1 MGRKSVVVLAA
12 AAVSA
17 AVLAGCSSSGGTSGS
32 TSGGSGG
39 SGGSSGSGGSAPAVL
54 TIGTPAIPPSI
65 DQITDGTTA
74 YNTITNFSATLLQFK
89 PLAANATV
97 LDSPADVAGDLASSW
112 QITPQG
118 IDLTLRDAKAAN
130 GDVLTPQ
137 DVQWTFQRAVALKDG
152 VAAFYMSLAGINPQD
167 PVTILGPHEVR
178 INGKIT
184 PLGLVPLTEYNFS
197 IIDATLAKQHAT
209 SSDPWASKWLASNT
223 ANFAAYGVADFE
235 PNSEVILTANPNYWA
250 GKPAWS
256 RVVLTATSS
265 QSMAELVKSGS
276 LGYAFQVPL
285 AQFKQFEQDS
295 SLKTLQS
302 PSLDQDVLRL
312 NPNSGPFANADV
324 RRAISMAIDRQ
335 ALVEGPYQT
344 VGKPAVS
351 PITTAIP
358 LTSGTSQY
366 YDYNLA
372 AAKAL
377 LAQTPYKSGFS
388 FTLYI
393 TQAEVSPVDVNS
405 LALNLQSQLS
415 KLGITVNVDTVA
427 NDSDFVAAEVAHK
440 YSAWLE
446 QEGAAT
452 ADAGFVFSLNYVS
465 TGVANF
471 GQINVPQINSL
482 VAAASALP
490 IGSARTAKMDQAIA
504 VFNQQMPEIP
514 LVQTSVTYAF
524 AKYVCGQGTSAYQ
537 LVLPQTL
544 KPC

>member
-1 MGRKSVVVLAA
+1 MGRKSAVILAA
-12 AAVSA
+12 AAVSSVA
-17 AVLAGCSSSGGTSGS
+17 LAGCSSGGS
-32 TSGGSGG
+32 TGSSSGG

-74 YNTITNFSATLLQFK
+74 YNTLTNFSAGLLQFK
-89 PLAANATV
+89 PLAANSSV
-97 LDSPADVAGDLASSW
+97 LDSPADVVGNLASSW
-112 QITPQG
+112 KVTPQG
-118 IDLTLRDAKAAN
+118 IDITLRDAKAAN
-130 GDVLTPQ
+130 GDALTPQ

-152 VAAFYMSLAGINPQD
+152 VAAFYMSIAGIDPQN
-167 PVTILGPHEVR
+167 PVTILGSHEVR

-184 PLGLVPLTEYNFS
+184 PLGLLPLAEYNFS
-197 IIDATLAKQHAT
+197 IIDAQLAKQHAT
-209 SSDPWASKWLASNT
+209 SSDPWAAKWLASNT
-223 ANFAAYGVADFE
+223 ANFAAYGVVGFT

-256 RVVLTATSS
+256 RVVLNATSS
-265 QSMAELVKSGS
+265 QSMAELVKSGAI
-276 LGYAFQVPL
+276 GYAFQVPL

-312 NPNSGPFANADV
+312 NPNSGPFANVDV
-324 RRAISMAIDRQ
+324 RRAISMAIDRA

-372 AAKAL
+372 AAKQL
-377 LAQTPYKSGFS
+377 LAKTPYKNGFS
-388 FTLYI
+388 FTLYV

-405 LALNLQSQLS
+405 LALNLTSQLS
-415 KLGITVNVDTVA
+415 KLGITVKVDTVA
-427 NDSDFVAAEVAHK
+427 NDADFVAAENAHK
-440 YSAWLE
+440 YQAWLE
-446 QEGAAT
+446 QEGAAA
-452 ADAGFVFSLNYVS
+452 ADAAFVFNLNFVS

-471 GQINVPQINSL
+471 GQIKNAQIDADTT
-482 VAAASALP
+482 AANALP
-490 IGSARTAKMDQAIA
+490 IGSGRAAEMNKAIA
-504 VFNQQMPEIP
+504 IFNDQMPEIP

-524 AKYVCGQGTSAYQ
+524 AKYVCGMGTSAYQ
-537 LVLPQTL
+537 LVLPATL

>member
-1 MGRKSVVVLAA
+1 MGRKSVVILAA
-12 AAVSA
+12 AAMSTA
-17 AVLAGCSSSGGTSGS
+17 ALAGCSSSGS
-32 TSGGSGG
+32 TSSSS
-39 SGGSSGSGGSAPAVL
+39 SGGSSGSGSSAPAVL

-74 YNTITNFSATLLQFK
+74 YNTVTNFSAGLLQFT
-89 PLAANATV
+89 PLAADATQ
-97 LDSPADVAGDLASSW
+97 LDSPADVTGDLASAY
-112 QITPQG
+112 QVTPQG
-118 IDLTLRDAKAAN
+118 IVLTLRAAKAAN

-152 VAAFYMSLAGINPQD
+152 VAGFYMSIAGINPAD
-167 PVTILGPHEVR
+167 PVTILGAHQVR

-184 PLGLVPLTEYNFS
+184 PLGLLPLAEYNFS
-197 IIDATLAKQHAT
+197 IIDSTLAKQHAT
-209 SSDPWASKWLASNT
+209 SADPWAAQWLATHT
-223 ANFAAYGVADFE
+223 ANFAAYGVADFT
-235 PNSEVILTANPNYWA
+235 PNSEVILTSNPNYWA

-265 QSMAELVKSGS
+265 QSMAELVKSGAI
-276 LGYAFQVPL
+276 GYAFQVPL

-324 RRAISMAIDRQ
+324 RRAVSMAIDRA

-344 VGKPAVS
+344 VGKPAIS

-366 YDYNLA
+366 YTYNLA

-388 FTLYI
+388 FTLDV

-415 KLGITVNVDTVA
+415 KLGVKVTVDTVA
-427 NDSDFVAAEVAHK
+427 NDADFVAAENAHK

-446 QEGAAT
+446 QEGAAA
-452 ADAGFVFSLNYVS
+452 ADAAFVFSLNYVS

-471 GQINVPQINSL
+471 GQINIAAINSA
-482 VAAASALP
+482 VATASPLA
-490 IGSARTAKMDQAIA
+490 IGSARTAAMDKAIA
-504 VFNQQMPEIP
+504 AFNSAMPEIP

-537 LVLPQTL
+537 LVLPASL
-544 KPC
+544 KPCS

>member
-1 MGRKSVVVLAA
+1 MGRKSVVILAA
-12 AAVSA
+12 AAVA
-17 AVLAGCSSSGGTSGS
+17 AAALAGCSSSGGTSGS
-32 TSGGSGG
+32 S

-54 TIGTPAIPPSI
+54 TIGTPAVPPSI

-74 YNTITNFSATLLQFK
+74 YNTITNFSAGLLQFT
-89 PLAANATV
+89 PLSANSTV
-97 LDSPADVAGDLASSW
+97 LDSPADVVGDLASSW
-112 QITPQG
+112 QVTPQG
-118 IDLTLRDAKAAN
+118 VDLTLRDAKAAN

-209 SSDPWASKWLASNT
+209 SSDPWASQWLATHT
-223 ANFAAYGVADFE
+223 ANFAAYGVANFE
-235 PNSEVILTANPNYWA
+235 PNSEVILTSNPNYWA

-265 QSMAELVKSGS
+265 QSMAELVKSGA

-366 YDYNLA
+366 YNYNLA

-377 LAQTPYKSGFS
+377 LAQTPYKNGFS
-388 FTLYI
+388 FTLDI

-405 LALNLQSQLS
+405 LALNLQAQLS

-427 NDSDFVAAEVAHK
+427 NDADFVAAENAHK
-440 YSAWLE
+440 YQAWLE
-446 QEGAAT
+446 QEGAAA
-452 ADAGFVFSLNYVS
+452 ADAAFVFSLNYVS

-471 GQINVPQINSL
+471 GQIHIPQMDSL

-490 IGSARTAKMDQAIA
+490 VGSARAAEMNKAIA
-504 VFNQQMPEIP
+504 VFNDQMPEIP

-537 LVLPQTL
+537 LVLPATL